1 MLEFI
6 IIGAIIGAG
15 FASGKEI
22 YIFFYK
28 YGMEGFLGI
37 ILCSLLIGILLYKI
51 LKLIIEY
58 KIKNYDDFLRV
69 IFKNKFLK
77 YSNKILM
84 NIFLLISFFIMI
96 AGFGA
101 YLNQEYEFNYIIGA
115 SILSIICFFV
125 FLKGADGVDKVSNVL
140 VPILIVFIIIIG
152 ANNFK
157 NINEFKN
164 ILNIQNTNSNLYNN
178 WITQSII
185 YSSYNLILLIPL
197 LVNYYNKLNRKNIIR
212 ISIVTGI
219 AIFILLN
226 SIFWILSIAKSNIIT
241 IEMPAIYIIGR
252 EYSGLKR
259 IYGIVILLSIITTAI
274 SEGLGFIEAQ
284 KVNKKDLWRISLI
297 ICFFGVLV
305 SKMGFSTLV
314 RILYP
319 TIGFLGLIQMFYI
332 CKKE

>member
-28 YGMEGFLGI
+28 YGVEGFLGVT
-37 ILCSLLIGILLYKI
+37 LCSILIGILLYKI
-51 LKLIIEY
+51 LKLIVEY
-58 KIKNYDDFLRV
+58 EIKSYEDFLEI

-96 AGFGA
+96 AGFGT
-101 YLNQEYEFNYIIGA
+101 YLNQEYEINYIIGT
-115 SILSIICFFV
+115 SILSIICFLV
-125 FLKGADGVDKVSNVL
+125 FLKGEDGVNKVSTAL
-140 VPILIVFIIIIG
+140 VPILIIFIVIIG
-152 ANNFK
+152 VTNFK

-164 ILNIQNTNSNLYNN
+164 ILDIQNTKSNLYNN
-178 WITQSII
+178 WMTQSII

-197 LVNYYNKLNRKNIIR
+197 LVNYYNKLDRKNIIR

-226 SIFWILSIAKSNIIT
+226 SIFWILSITKSNIIT
-241 IEMPAIYIIGR
+241 IEMPAIYIIGK
-252 EYSGLKR
+252 EYSSLKR

-284 KVNKKDLWRISLI
+284 KTSKKKLWKVSLI
-297 ICFFGVLV
+297 ICFFGVIV

-314 RILYP
+314 KVLYP
-319 TIGFLGLIQMFYI
+319 AIGFWGLIQMFYI
-332 CKKE
+332 CRKE

>member
-28 YGMEGFLGI
+28 YGVEGFLGI

-84 NIFLLISFFIMI
+84 NIFLIISFFIMI

-125 FLKGADGVDKVSNVL
+125 FLKGADGVDKVSTVL

-197 LVNYYNKLNRKNIIR
+197 LVNYYNKLNRKNIIK